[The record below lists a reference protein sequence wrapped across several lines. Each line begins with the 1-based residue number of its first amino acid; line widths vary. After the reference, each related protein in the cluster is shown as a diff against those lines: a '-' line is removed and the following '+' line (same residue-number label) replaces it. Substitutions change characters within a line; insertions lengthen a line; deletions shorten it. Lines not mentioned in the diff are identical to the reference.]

1 MNKKNFDLLVQ
12 SMREG
17 GEILRGTREP
27 SRQFVVEN
35 KEEVQQVRRT
45 FHLSQ
50 DAFARF
56 MGVSV
61 GTLRNWEQGRRRPTG
76 AARVLL
82 RIAIRR
88 PELFAEVVALLR
100 GLCFPL
106 FSVWC
111 GVLAL
116 CVLCIVGLGLVGCQ
130 FGVFFLEGF

>member
-17 GEILRGTREP
+17 GEILRGIREP
-27 SRQFVVEN
+27 SRQFAVDN
-35 KEEVQQVRRT
+35 KEDVQQVRRT

-50 DAFARF
+50 DTFARF

-88 PELFAEVVALLR
+88 PELFAEAVGDECR
-100 GLCFPL
+100 E
-106 FSVWC
+106 
-111 GVLAL
+111 LAMA
-116 CVLCIVGLGLVGCQ
+116 
-130 FGVFFLEGF
+130 

>member
-17 GEILRGTREP
+17 AEILHGTREP
-27 SRQFVVEN
+27 SRRFVVEK
-35 KEEVQQVRRT
+35 KEDVQQVRQA

-50 DAFARF
+50 NTFAKF

-82 RIAIRR
+82 SIAGRR
-88 PELFAEVVALLR
+88 PQLFAEAVDEECRDSAM
-100 GLCFPL
+100 
-106 FSVWC
+106 
-111 GVLAL
+111 A
-116 CVLCIVGLGLVGCQ
+116 
-130 FGVFFLEGF
+130 